1 MKASAIEFRL
11 RMAINLTIVCL
22 GFWAPWIEAWGIG
35 KRIPL
40 MVWLPLELSRM
51 GAVSFSVAT
60 PAVIVAGAAMAG
72 VGAALRVWSSAYLGS
87 GIVKHGEMKAGEVLA
102 DGPFRFV
109 RNPLYMGL
117 WLVFAALA
125 LLMPASGA
133 LFAMTAVTIF
143 LFRLILGEEAFLSGQ
158 LGQPYQDYLRAVP
171 RLIPRL
177 RTTPPATGRKPRW
190 LQAVLTETTPIG
202 IFAALAFFSWSYND
216 RLMARVII
224 VSFGISLVTRA
235 LLPGAGKGI
244 GRAE

>member
-11 RMAINLTIVCL
+11 RMLINMVIVCL
-22 GFWAPWIEAWGIG
+22 GLWAPWNEAWGVG
-35 KRIPL
+35 RRIPL
-40 MVWLPLELSRM
+40 LVWLPLELSRK
-51 GAVSFSVAT
+51 GVASFSVAA
-60 PAVIVAGAAMAG
+60 PAVIAAGAVMAG
-72 VGAALRVWSSAYLGS
+72 AGAALRVWGTAYLGANT
-87 GIVKHGEMKAGEVLA
+87 VKHGEMKAGEVLA
-102 DGPFRFV
+102 DGPFRYV
-109 RNPLYMGL
+109 RNPLYIGL
-117 WLVFAALA
+117 WFVFAALA

-133 LFAMTAVTIF
+133 LFALAAVTVF

-158 LGQPYQDYLRAVP
+158 LGLAYQDYLRAVP

-177 RTTPPATGRKPRW
+177 RTALPATGRKPLW

-216 RLMARVII
+216 RLMAKVII
-224 VSFGISLVTRA
+224 VSFGLSLVTRA

>member
-11 RMAINLTIVCL
+11 RMAINMAIVCL

-35 KRIPL
+35 RRVPL
-40 MVWLPLELSRM
+40 LVWLPLELSRM
-51 GAVSFSVAT
+51 GVGSFSVAA
-60 PAVIVAGAAMAG
+60 PMVIAAGALLAG
-72 VGAALRVWSSAYLGS
+72 AGAALRVWGAAYLGS
-87 GIVKHGEMKAGEVLA
+87 GTVKHGQMKASEVLA

-109 RNPLYMGL
+109 RNPLYIGL

-125 LLMPASGA
+125 LLMPVSGA
-133 LFAMTAVTIF
+133 LFTMAAVTVF

-177 RTTPPATGRKPRW
+177 RTAMPATGRKPRW

-216 RLMARVII
+216 RLMAKVII
-224 VSFGISLVTRA
+224 VSFGLSLVMRA
-235 LLPGAGKGI
+235 LLPETGKLL

>member
-1 MKASAIEFRL
+1 MP
-11 RMAINLTIVCL
+11 INMTIVCL

-35 KRIPL
+35 RRIPL

-51 GAVSFSVAT
+51 GVASFSIAA
-60 PAVIVAGAAMAG
+60 PMVIAAGAAMAG
-72 VGAALRVWSSAYLGS
+72 AGAALRVWGAAYLGQ
-87 GIVKHGEMKAGEVLA
+87 GTVKHGQMKAGEVLA
-102 DGPFRFV
+102 DGPFRYV
-109 RNPLYMGL
+109 RNPLYIGL
-117 WLVFAALA
+117 WFVFAALA

-171 RLIPRL
+171 RLIPCL
-177 RTTPPATGRKPRW
+177 RATLPATSRKPRW

-216 RLMARVII
+216 RLMAKVII
-224 VSFGISLVTRA
+224 VSFGISLVMRA
-235 LLPGAGKGI
+235 LLPETGKAI
-244 GRAE
+244 GRVE